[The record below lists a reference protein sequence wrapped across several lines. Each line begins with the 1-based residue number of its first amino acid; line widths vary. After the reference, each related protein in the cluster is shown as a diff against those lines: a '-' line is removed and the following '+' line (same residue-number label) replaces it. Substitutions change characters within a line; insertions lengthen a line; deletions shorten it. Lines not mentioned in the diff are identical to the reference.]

1 MPSRFILFF
10 SALLISFSV
19 AAVEVI
25 DRYPDGEE
33 RQPQRQSQGVSQ
45 APMPVQSPAEAT
57 NLAELYYQLQV
68 VQQEVLQLRGQVEEQ
83 AHQIKK
89 LKQQRLD
96 DYIDLDRR
104 LSQLGQP
111 GNGRPVLSSSS
122 SSDSPESNTSS
133 AAAGVQ
139 ASEIQSYRSAIDL
152 VLKQQ
157 KYDQAADALIQHLQ
171 DYPNGR
177 YAANAQYW
185 LGEIYLLKNELET
198 ARQWFAK
205 LLSTYPD
212 HSKVPDAQFKLG
224 KVHHLLGNDAQAK
237 QFLNK
242 AASSNSSAAS
252 LARDYL
258 KLNFPS

>member
-19 AAVEVI
+19 TAVEVI

-33 RQPQRQSQGVSQ
+33 RQSQRQPQAVTQ
-45 APMPVQSPAEAT
+45 APMPAQSPAEAT

-111 GNGRPVLSSSS
+111 GSGRPVLSSSTDSQTSNS
-122 SSDSPESNTSS
+122 STASGG
-133 AAAGVQ
+133 AQ
-139 ASEIQSYRSAIDL
+139 ASELQSYRSAIDL

-157 KYDQAADALIQHLQ
+157 KYDQAADALMQHLK
-171 DYPNGR
+171 DYPSGR

-198 ARQWFAK
+198 ARQWFTK

-212 HSKVPDAQFKLG
+212 HNKVPDAQFKLG
-224 KVHHLLGNDAQAK
+224 KVHHLLGDDAKAK
-237 QFLNK
+237 EFLNK